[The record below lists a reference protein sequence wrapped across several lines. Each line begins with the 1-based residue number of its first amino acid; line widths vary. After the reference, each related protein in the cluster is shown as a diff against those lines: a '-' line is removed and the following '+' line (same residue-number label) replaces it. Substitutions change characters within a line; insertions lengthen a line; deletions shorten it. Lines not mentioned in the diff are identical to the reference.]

1 MQANVPRPPGRIV
14 TQSDYVDLKRL
25 LRAGGPAPAPG
36 VDIPGSRGMTQRKAA
51 GHSSARGGT
60 PLVVSLWAA
69 SPASTNATWRSA
81 LVARDLGARLHILH
95 PALSASVVSR
105 EEASLREL
113 AQDIRQRTRLEVTIE
128 AVEGNVLG
136 HAVAA
141 SRDAALVVLP
151 SLRANP
157 LREWIMG
164 TQAERLIRLC
174 RSPVLVV
181 KRPALLAY
189 RRVLVPLDLED
200 EALPRLALAA
210 SLSRGSRLEVLHAM
224 DAGDE
229 KVLHG
234 MAGSQ
239 DVLRGLR
246 QHRAQGAF
254 LAIHRLISAARTG
267 DADVAAAIEFGETPA
282 VVLARAREWDA
293 ELMVIGKAQRGLLA
307 NYFLGGLTQRMLA
320 QAPSDVLV
328 HPDPLPR
335 AAMAT
340 GAAPRPVAAALRPG
354 QWGSLVRT
362 QEPG

>member
-1 MQANVPRPPGRIV
+1 
-14 TQSDYVDLKRL
+14 
-25 LRAGGPAPAPG
+25 
-36 VDIPGSRGMTQRKAA
+36 MTQHHPASDA
-51 GHSSARGGT
+51 SARRGT
-60 PLVVSLWAA
+60 PLVVSLNAA
-69 SPASTNATWRSA
+69 SAASLNATWRAA
-81 LVARDLGARLHILH
+81 LVARDLGARLHVLH
-95 PALSASVVSR
+95 PALKASVLAR
-105 EEASLREL
+105 QEASLREL
-113 AQDIRQRTRLEVTIE
+113 AEDIRQRTRVDVSIE
-128 AVEGNVLG
+128 AVQGNVLK

-141 SRDAALVVLP
+141 SRDAAMVVLP

-189 RRVLVPLDLED
+189 RRVLVPLDLE
-200 EALPRLALAA
+200 EQAVPLIGLAA
-210 SLSRGSRLEVLHAM
+210 SLSRGSRLEVLHAI

-229 KVLHG
+229 EALRGFEAAEEALHG
-234 MAGSQ
+234 F
-239 DVLRGLR
+239 R

-254 LAIHRLISAARTG
+254 LAVHRLISAARAE
-267 DADVAAAIEFGETPA
+267 DAGVAAAIEFGDAPA
-282 VVLARAREWDA
+282 VVLARARAWDA

-335 AAMAT
+335 AV
-340 GAAPRPVAAALRPG
+340 AAPCGWMSRAP
-354 QWGSLVRT
+354 T
-362 QEPG
+362 

>member
-1 MQANVPRPPGRIV
+1 
-14 TQSDYVDLKRL
+14 
-25 LRAGGPAPAPG
+25 
-36 VDIPGSRGMTQRKAA
+36 MTQRLPA
-51 GHSSARGGT
+51 GHSNAQGGT
-60 PLVVSLWAA
+60 PLVVNLWGA

-95 PALSASVVSR
+95 PALPGSVVSR

-113 AQDIRQRTRLEVTIE
+113 AQDIRERTRVDATIE
-128 AVEGNVLG
+128 AVGSNVLR
-136 HAVAA
+136 HAVAV
-141 SRDAALVVLP
+141 SRRAALVVLP

-200 EALPRLALAA
+200 QALPRLALAA
-210 SLSRGSRLEVLHAM
+210 SLSRGLRVEVLHAM

-239 DVLRGLR
+239 AGLRGLR

-254 LAIHRLISAARTG
+254 LAVQRLISAARTG
-267 DADVAAAIEFGETPA
+267 DADVQAAIEFGEAPA

-293 ELMVIGKAQRGLLA
+293 ELMVIGKARRGLLA
-307 NYFLGGLTQRMLA
+307 NYFLGGLTQRILA

-335 AAMAT
+335 VAKET
-340 GAAPRPVAAALRPG
+340 DEAPRSVPTALRPG
-354 QWGSLVRT
+354 PWGSLVRT
-362 QEPG
+362 QEPR

>member
-1 MQANVPRPPGRIV
+1 MQATHVQRPPGRIV
-14 TQSDYVDLKRL
+14 TRSDTVHPK
-25 LRAGGPAPAPG
+25 
-36 VDIPGSRGMTQRKAA
+36 
-51 GHSSARGGT
+51 
-60 PLVVSLWAA
+60 PLVVSLCAA
-69 SPASTNATWRSA
+69 SPASRNATWRAA

-95 PALSASVVSR
+95 PAPRASMVSR
-105 EEASLREL
+105 EQASLHEL
-113 AQDIRQRTRLEVTIE
+113 AEDIRQRTRVDVSIE
-128 AVEGNVLG
+128 AVEGNVLR

-141 SRDAALVVLP
+141 SREAALVVLP

-200 EALPRLALAA
+200 HAVPLITVAA
-210 SLSRGSRLEVLHAM
+210 SLSRGSRLEVLHAL
-224 DAGDE
+224 DDGDE
-229 KVLHG
+229 QVLQG
-234 MAGSQ
+234 MDGA
-239 DVLRGLR
+239 DEAVRGFR

-254 LAIHRLISAARTG
+254 LALHRLIAAAEAG
-267 DADVAAAIEFGETPA
+267 DAGAEAAIEFGEAPA
-282 VVLARAREWDA
+282 VVLARARAWDA

-328 HPDPLPR
+328 HPERLPR
-335 AAMAT
+335 AASESI
-340 GAAPRPVAAALRPG
+340 PVQRPMPQPLQPG
-354 QWGSLVRT
+354 PWGTLVRS

>member
-1 MQANVPRPPGRIV
+1 
-14 TQSDYVDLKRL
+14 
-25 LRAGGPAPAPG
+25 
-36 VDIPGSRGMTQRKAA
+36 MTQQHPASDA
-51 GHSSARGGT
+51 SARRGT
-60 PLVVSLWAA
+60 PLVVSLHAA
-69 SPASTNATWRSA
+69 SAASLNATWRAA

-95 PALSASVVSR
+95 RALKASVLAR
-105 EEASLREL
+105 QEASLREL
-113 AQDIRQRTRLEVTIE
+113 AEDIRQRTRVDVSIE
-128 AVEGNVLG
+128 AVQGNVLK

-141 SRDAALVVLP
+141 SRDAAMVVLP

-189 RRVLVPLDLED
+189 RRVLVPLDLE
-200 EALPRLALAA
+200 EQAVPLIGLAA
-210 SLSRGSRLEVLHAM
+210 SLSRGSRLEVLHAI

-229 KVLHG
+229 EALRGFEAAEEALHG
-234 MAGSQ
+234 F
-239 DVLRGLR
+239 R

-254 LAIHRLISAARTG
+254 LAVHRLISAARAE
-267 DADVAAAIEFGETPA
+267 DAGVAAAIEFGDAPA
-282 VVLARAREWDA
+282 VVLARARAWDA

-335 AAMAT
+335 AA
-340 GAAPRPVAAALRPG
+340 AAPCGWMSRAP
-354 QWGSLVRT
+354 T
-362 QEPG
+362 